1 MAGNYRD
8 LQAWRSAMDLVLDI
22 YRCTR
27 TFPTDETYGLTSQMR
42 RAVVSIPSNIA
53 EGKGRHSQKELI
65 QFLFR
70 ARGSLLELETQIL
83 IARQLEYLDETRSR
97 QLTAKSQELGR
108 ILNGLINRFEEYVRI
123 REAV

>member
-22 YRCTR
+22 HRCTR
-27 TFPTDETYGLTSQMR
+27 TFPRDETDGLTSQMR
-42 RAVVSIPSNIA
+42 RAAVSIPSNIA
-53 EGKGRHSQKELI
+53 EGKGRHSQKELM

-97 QLTAKSQELGR
+97 QLTAQSQELGR
-108 ILNGLINRFEEYVRI
+108 ILNGLINRFEEYVHL